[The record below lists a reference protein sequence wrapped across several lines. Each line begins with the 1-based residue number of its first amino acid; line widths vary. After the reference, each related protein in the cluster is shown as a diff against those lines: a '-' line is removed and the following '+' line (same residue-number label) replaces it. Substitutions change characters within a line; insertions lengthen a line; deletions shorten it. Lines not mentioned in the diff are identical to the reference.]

1 MKKCFKIVY
10 HEIERRAKVGKTKRK
25 FILLVMIIVNV
36 FPWWWPWE

>member
-1 MKKCFKIVY
+1 
-10 HEIERRAKVGKTKRK
+10 VGKTKRK